1 MSHWRGRTS
10 RSSVEEGAAPFVA
23 SVAFAPAGLLVA
35 SAPFFFAGTTC
46 GLSSCA
52 AAIVVASA
60 ARCVAAT
67 GAGERDDDEWETDD
81 DVCGLSGL
89 ATATPLD
96 ATAATSN
103 ITSDTH

>member
-1 MSHWRGRTS
+1 
-10 RSSVEEGAAPFVA
+10 VV
-23 SVAFAPAGLLVA
+23 
-35 SAPFFFAGTTC
+35 SAPFFVAGTTF

-52 AAIVVASA
+52 AALVVASA

-67 GAGERDDDEWETDD
+67 GAGERDDDVWETDD

-96 ATAATSN
+96 ATSAASI